1 MEVVLLLIVIILLIV
16 NIVIVFSTKNS
27 SFQTRAEEKFE
38 SIEKMIDRLQ
48 SLTLEQISQNRSE
61 VQNTISS
68 FGNLLMNRFSDF
80 SSFQKSQ
87 FDSFSSQILSL
98 TTTSQEKLEAIRKE
112 VDLKLSQIQEQ
123 NEKKLEQIRQT
134 VDNQLQTTLETRLG
148 ESFKLVSER
157 LELVH
162 RGLGEMQ
169 ALANGVGDLKR
180 ILSNVKVRG
189 ILGEVQ
195 LGNIIDQI
203 LDASQYERNVK
214 IKPHTQEQVEF
225 AIKIPSKNS
234 EENEFIYLPI
244 DSKFPIESYERLLEA
259 QEKNNVDEISRFSKE
274 LENSIKQNAKTIKE
288 KYIDPPKTTD
298 FAIMFL
304 PTEGLYAEVLRIPGL
319 FEFVQRE
326 YKVIIAGPTTISAI
340 LNSLALGFK
349 TLAIEK
355 RTSEVW
361 ELLSAVKTEFSKFG
375 EILEKV
381 KKKLVEAQDT
391 IETATRKTRTIER
404 KLKSV
409 ENLPSDEAVQKILY
423 SDQVEEEL

>member
-1 MEVVLLLIVIILLIV
+1 MEIALLLVVIILLVV
-16 NIVIVFSTKNS
+16 NIVLVFSIKNS

-38 SIEKMIDRLQ
+38 SIEKMLDKLQ
-48 SLTLEQISQNRSE
+48 NLTLEQISQNRSE

-68 FGNLLMNRFSDF
+68 FGSLLMSRFSDF

-87 FDSFSSQILSL
+87 FDSFSNQILNL

-112 VDLKLSQIQEQ
+112 VDSKLSQIQEQ
-123 NEKKLEQIRQT
+123 NERKLEQIRQT
-134 VDNQLQTTLETRLG
+134 VDSHLQQTLEAKLG

-189 ILGEVQ
+189 TLGEIQ

-203 LDASQYERNVK
+203 LDTSQYERNVR

-234 EENEFIYLPI
+234 NENEFIYLPI
-244 DSKFPIESYERLLEA
+244 DSKFPIESYERLLDA
-259 QEKNNVDEISRFSKE
+259 QEKNNIDEISKFSKE

-288 KYIDPPKTTD
+288 KYIDPPRTTD

-319 FEFVQRE
+319 FEYVQRE
-326 YKVIIAGPTTISAI
+326 YKVIIAGLTTISAI

-349 TLAIEK
+349 TIAIEK

-375 EILEKV
+375 EVLEKV
-381 KKKLVEAQDT
+381 KKKLLEAQDT
-391 IETATRKTRTIER
+391 IDTAAKKTRTIER
-404 KLKSV
+404 KLKNV
-409 ENLPSDEAVQKILY
+409 ESLSSDEAAQKVLY
-423 SDQVEEEL
+423 SDETEEEQ

>member
-1 MEVVLLLIVIILLIV
+1 MEIALLLVVIILLVV
-16 NIVIVFSTKNS
+16 NIVLVFSIKNS

-38 SIEKMIDRLQ
+38 SIEKMLDKLQ
-48 SLTLEQISQNRSE
+48 NLTLEQISQNRSE

-68 FGNLLMNRFSDF
+68 FGSLLMSRFSDF

-87 FDSFSSQILSL
+87 FDSFSNQILNL

-112 VDLKLSQIQEQ
+112 VDSKLSQIQEQ
-123 NEKKLEQIRQT
+123 NERKLEQIRQT
-134 VDNQLQTTLETRLG
+134 VDSHLQQTLEAKLG

-189 ILGEVQ
+189 TLGEIQ

-203 LDASQYERNVK
+203 LDTSQYERNVR

-234 EENEFIYLPI
+234 NENEFIYLPI
-244 DSKFPIESYERLLEA
+244 DSKFPIESYERLLDA
-259 QEKNNVDEISRFSKE
+259 QEKNNIDEISKFSKE

-288 KYIDPPKTTD
+288 KYIDPPRTTD

-319 FEFVQRE
+319 FEYVQRE

-349 TLAIEK
+349 TIAIEK

-375 EILEKV
+375 EVLEKV
-381 KKKLVEAQDT
+381 KKKLLEAQDT
-391 IETATRKTRTIER
+391 IDTAAKKTRTIER
-404 KLKSV
+404 KLKNV
-409 ENLPSDEAVQKILY
+409 ESLSSDEAAQKVLY
-423 SDQVEEEL
+423 SDETEEEQ

>member
-1 MEVVLLLIVIILLIV
+1 MEAALLALVIILLIV
-16 NIVIVFSTKNS
+16 NILTVIILRKQP
-27 SFQTRAEEKFE
+27 FQTELERRFE
-38 SIEKMIDRLQ
+38 NIEKMLNKLQ
-48 SLTLEQISQNRSE
+48 SLTLDQISQNRVD

-68 FGNLLMNRFSDF
+68 FGNLLMSRFSDF
-80 SSFQKSQ
+80 SAFQKSQ
-87 FDSFSSQILSL
+87 FDSFSAQILNL
-98 TTTSQEKLEAIRKE
+98 TATSYEKLEAIRKE
-112 VDLKLSQIQEQ
+112 VDFKLSQIQEQ
-123 NEKKLEQIRQT
+123 NERKLEQIRQT
-134 VDNQLQTTLETRLG
+134 VDNQLQTTLETKLG
-148 ESFKLVSER
+148 ESFRLVSER

-169 ALANGVGDLKR
+169 TLANGVGDLKK

-189 ILGEVQ
+189 VLGELQ

-203 LDASQYERNVK
+203 LDASQYERNVR

-225 AIKIPSKNS
+225 AIKIPSKNAN
-234 EENEFIYLPI
+234 EDEFIYLPV

-259 QEKNNVDEISRFSKE
+259 QEKNDTEAISRFSKE

-304 PTEGLYAEVLRIPGL
+304 PAEGLYAEVLRIPGL
-319 FEFVQRE
+319 FEYVQRE

-361 ELLSAVKTEFSKFG
+361 ELLSAVKTEFSRFG
-375 EILEKV
+375 DILEKV
-381 KKKLVEAQDT
+381 RKKLIEAQDT
-391 IETATRKTRTIER
+391 IDTAAKKTRTIER

-409 ENLPSDEAVQKILY
+409 QSLSSDEAVKNILY
-423 SDQVEEEL
+423 NDQIEEEV

>member
-1 MEVVLLLIVIILLIV
+1 MEIVLLALVVILLIV
-16 NIVIVFSTKNS
+16 NILLILSLKNS
-27 SFQTRAEEKFE
+27 PIQTKLENKFE
-38 SIEKMIDRLQ
+38 NIERMLDRLQ
-48 SLTLEQISQNRSE
+48 SLTLDQISQNRND
-61 VQNTISS
+61 VQSTISS
-68 FGNLLMNRFSDF
+68 FGNLLMSRFSDF
-80 SSFQKSQ
+80 SAFQKSQ
-87 FDSFSSQILSL
+87 FDSFSNQILNL

-112 VDLKLSQIQEQ
+112 VDFKLSQIQEQ

-134 VDNQLQTTLETRLG
+134 VDNHLQQTLEAKLG

-180 ILSNVKVRG
+180 ILGNVKVRG
-189 ILGEVQ
+189 VLGEIQ

-203 LDASQYERNVK
+203 LDTSQYERNVR

-225 AIKIPSKNS
+225 AIKIPSKNTK
-234 EENEFIYLPI
+234 EDEFIYLPI

-259 QEKNNVDEISRFSKE
+259 QERNNIEEILKFSKE

-319 FEFVQRE
+319 FEYVQRE

-340 LNSLALGFK
+340 LNSLALGFR

-375 EILEKV
+375 EVLEKV
-381 KKKLVEAQDT
+381 KKKLIEAQDT
-391 IETATRKTRTIER
+391 IDTAAKKTRTIEK

-409 ENLPSDEAVQKILY
+409 ENLSSDEAAQKILY
-423 SDQVEEEL
+423 SDEVEEEI

>member
-1 MEVVLLLIVIILLIV
+1 MEIALLLLVIILLVV
-16 NIVIVFSTKNS
+16 NIVLVFSIKNS

-38 SIEKMIDRLQ
+38 SIEKMLDKLQ
-48 SLTLEQISQNRSE
+48 NLTLEQISQNRSE

-68 FGNLLMNRFSDF
+68 FGNLLMSMFSDF

-87 FDSFSSQILSL
+87 FDSFSSQILNL
-98 TTTSQEKLEAIRKE
+98 TTTSQEKLETIRKE
-112 VDLKLSQIQEQ
+112 VDSKLSQIQEQ
-123 NEKKLEQIRQT
+123 NERKLEQIRQT
-134 VDNQLQTTLETRLG
+134 VDSHLQQTLEAKLG

-189 ILGEVQ
+189 TLGEIQ

-203 LDASQYERNVK
+203 LDTSKYERNVR

-234 EENEFIYLPI
+234 NENEFIYLPI

-259 QEKNNVDEISRFSKE
+259 QEKNNIDEISKFSKE

-288 KYIDPPKTTD
+288 KYIDPPRTTD

-319 FEFVQRE
+319 FEYVQRE

-349 TLAIEK
+349 TIAIEK

-375 EILEKV
+375 EVLEKV
-381 KKKLVEAQDT
+381 KKKLLEAQDT
-391 IETATRKTRTIER
+391 IDTAARKTRTIER
-404 KLKSV
+404 KLKNV
-409 ENLPSDEAVQKILY
+409 ESLSSDEAAQKVLY
-423 SDQVEEEL
+423 SDETEEEQ

>member
-1 MEVVLLLIVIILLIV
+1 VEIALLLVVIILLVV
-16 NIVIVFSTKNS
+16 NIVLVFSIKNS

-38 SIEKMIDRLQ
+38 SIEKMLDKLQ
-48 SLTLEQISQNRSE
+48 NLTLEQISQNRSE

-68 FGNLLMNRFSDF
+68 FGSLLMSRFSDF

-87 FDSFSSQILSL
+87 FDSFSNQILNL

-112 VDLKLSQIQEQ
+112 VDSKLSQIQEQ
-123 NEKKLEQIRQT
+123 NERKLEQIRQT
-134 VDNQLQTTLETRLG
+134 VDSHLQQTLEAKLG

-189 ILGEVQ
+189 TLGEIQ

-203 LDASQYERNVK
+203 LDTSQYERNVR

-234 EENEFIYLPI
+234 NENEFIYLPI
-244 DSKFPIESYERLLEA
+244 DSKFPIESYERLLDA
-259 QEKNNVDEISRFSKE
+259 QEKNNIDEISKFSKE

-288 KYIDPPKTTD
+288 KYIDPPRTTD

-319 FEFVQRE
+319 FEYVQRE

-349 TLAIEK
+349 TIAIEK

-375 EILEKV
+375 EVLEKV
-381 KKKLVEAQDT
+381 KKKLLEAQDT
-391 IETATRKTRTIER
+391 IDTAAKKTRTIER
-404 KLKSV
+404 KLKNV
-409 ENLPSDEAVQKILY
+409 ESLSSDEAAQKVLY
-423 SDQVEEEL
+423 SDETEEEQ

>member
-1 MEVVLLLIVIILLIV
+1 MEAVLLIVAIVLVISNLLLLMRL
-16 NIVIVFSTKNS
+16 KNNMGS
-27 SFQTRAEEKFE
+27 SLDTQNKLLE
-38 SIEKMIDRLQ
+38 IEKE
-48 SLTLEQISQNRSE
+48 LEQIQNFISQQFSQNKNETQSM
-61 VQNTISS
+61 ISS
-68 FGNLLMNRFSDF
+68 FGSILMTRFSDISNHIINF
-80 SSFQKSQ
+80 TSSN
-87 FDSFSSQILSL
+87 
-98 TTTSQEKLEAIRKE
+98 QEKLDSIRKE
-112 VDLKLSQIQEQ
+112 IDSKLEKIRETVDSQLQSTLETKLSQ
-123 NEKKLEQIRQT
+123 
-134 VDNQLQTTLETRLG
+134 
-148 ESFKLVSER
+148 SFKLVSER

-169 ALANGVGDLKR
+169 ALAGSVGDLKK

-189 ILGEVQ
+189 ILGEIQ

-203 LDASQYERNVK
+203 LDSSQYERNVR

-234 EENEFIYLPI
+234 KDNEFIYLPI
-244 DSKFPIESYERLLEA
+244 DSKFPIESYQRLIEA
-259 QEKNNVDEISRFSKE
+259 QEKANTDEVARFSKE
-274 LENSIKQNAKTIKE
+274 LENSIRQNAKTIKE

-304 PTEGLYAEVLRIPGL
+304 PSEGLYAEVLRIPGL
-319 FEFVQRE
+319 FESVQRE
-326 YKVIIAGPTTISAI
+326 YKVIVAGPTTIVAM
-340 LNSLALGFK
+340 LNTISLGFK

-361 ELLSAVKTEFSKFG
+361 ELLSAVKTEFSRFG

-381 KKKLVEAQDT
+381 KKKLSEAQDT

-409 ENLPSDEAVQKILY
+409 EVLSSEKDPEKILY
-423 SDQVEEEL
+423 DEEAIEEA